1 MDLPAALA
9 DTKGTVRVLGAGTKR
24 AWTRG
29 EPDVE
34 LSTED
39 LDGILE
45 HNVGDLTAVLEAGVP
60 LARAQQKFAEEG
72 QMLALDPPDHGAT
85 IGGVVAANDSGPLRT
100 RYGGARD
107 LVVGM
112 RVALADGTVAKSGG
126 KVIKNVAGYDLAKLF
141 VGSYGTLG
149 AILEVSVRL
158 HPLPPETATAVGRST
173 DPDELGRAALALSH
187 ARLEQMGL
195 DVRWEDGSG
204 AVLARFGGATA
215 MPQAEAAARL
225 LNDAELVEDDDALW
239 EAQREAQRSPAG
251 LVVKVSAVQTDLPEL
266 LRLARDH
273 GATLAG
279 RAGLGLHWLRLDDGD
294 HAGLVEA
301 LRRRWTA
308 AVQDRPAGARDRA
321 RRPCRL
327 RGPHARRA
335 RQGAVRPRRAAD
347 LMAAWDDTRAPQL
360 DLIDDCVHCGFC
372 LPTCPT
378 YVLWGE
384 EMDSPRGRIVL
395 MKQGHEE
402 ISAPLVEHL
411 DNCLG
416 CMACVTACPSG
427 VQYDKLLEDARAQ
440 VERNF
445 ERPPAESR
453 PPPAGVRAVHATR
466 PAARAGARRGAGAP
480 ARPAPHRAT
489 PARAAAGPEALGRGW
504 HDAAGIGAALAVAA
518 AEALRG
524 PGRAARRGGPAA
536 GLRAARLLRPRER
549 GHRAGAGGRG
559 L

>member
-1 MDLPAALA
+1 MDLAAA
-9 DTKGTVRVLGAGTKR
+9 IAGAKGTVRVHGAGTKR

-34 LSTED
+34 LSTGD
-39 LDGILE
+39 LDGIVE

-60 LARAQQKFAEEG
+60 LARAQKKFAAEG

-126 KVIKNVAGYDLAKLF
+126 KVIKNVAGYDLGKLF
-141 VGSYGTLG
+141 VGSFGRLG

-158 HPLPPETATAVGRST
+158 HPLPPATATAVGRST

-225 LNDAELVEDDDALW
+225 LGDAELVEDDDALW
-239 EAQREAQRSPAG
+239 AAQRDAQRSPAG
-251 LVVKVSAVQTDLPEL
+251 LVVKVSALQTDLPEL

-294 HAGLVEA
+294 HRGLVEA

-308 AVQDRPAGARDRA
+308 AVLDRPAA
-321 RRPCRL
+321 
-327 RGPHARRA
+327 
-335 RQGAVRPRRAAD
+335 
-347 LMAAWDDTRAPQL
+347 
-360 DLIDDCVHCGFC
+360 
-372 LPTCPT
+372 
-378 YVLWGE
+378 
-384 EMDSPRGRIVL
+384 
-395 MKQGHEE
+395 
-402 ISAPLVEHL
+402 
-411 DNCLG
+411 
-416 CMACVTACPSG
+416 
-427 VQYDKLLEDARAQ
+427 LE
-440 VERNF
+440 VERD
-445 ERPPAESR
+445 
-453 PPPAGVRAVHATR
+453 
-466 PAARAGARRGAGAP
+466 
-480 ARPAPHRAT
+480 
-489 PARAAAGPEALGRGW
+489 GPV
-504 HDAAGIGAALAVAA
+504 D
-518 AEALRG
+518 
-524 PGRAARRGGPAA
+524 PG
-536 GLRAARLLRPRER
+536 ARLLADRVKER
-549 GHRAGAGGRG
+549 FDPSGR
-559 L
+559 LV